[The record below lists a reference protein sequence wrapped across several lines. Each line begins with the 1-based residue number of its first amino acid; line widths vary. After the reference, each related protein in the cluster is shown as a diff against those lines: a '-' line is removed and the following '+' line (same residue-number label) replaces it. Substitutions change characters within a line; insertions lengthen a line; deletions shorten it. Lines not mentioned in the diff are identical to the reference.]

1 MCMHLHTC
9 SDVHTHV
16 CEHRSTHL
24 RTRTHTHTYLHLAR
38 AEVSVSTPAAGEAQP
53 AKERRVSASCVD
65 AAAAGGRRRTRP
77 LTSLPRGTASTADL
91 TAPPVRRCS
100 DTGPHTLG
108 QAPSPHLP
116 RTGSPPGEPPALP
129 AAGSRARPRGR
140 SPRPPGIPRPRRP
153 HRCGGSG
160 RTRPPPSEG
169 LSHVLVMSEASATAP
184 GGHVSPPSAVSPTC
198 RFGDRHSPAKRVRP
212 NPFSQVRRKNT
223 GVATRLP
230 ENSSRWCPEPPGR
243 SRNPRADGGR
253 REEGRNQRA
262 GPPPPA
268 ALTGQRLLPLRRVPR
283 SCCVCKSPGGRRKG
297 SLSSG

>member
-1 MCMHLHTC
+1 M
-9 SDVHTHV
+9 
-16 CEHRSTHL
+16 
-24 RTRTHTHTYLHLAR
+24 
-38 AEVSVSTPAAGEAQP
+38 STPAAGEAQP
-53 AKERRVSASCVD
+53 AKERHVSASCVD

-91 TAPPVRRCS
+91 TAPPGRRCS
-100 DTGPHTLG
+100 DTGPRTLG

-129 AAGSRARPRGR
+129 AAGVTRTPTGGG
-140 SPRPPGIPRPRRP
+140 SPRPPGIPRLRWPQ
-153 HRCGGSG
+153 HCGGSG

-230 ENSSRWCPEPPGR
+230 ENSSRWCPEPPQVPQRREAGGGAKPEGGAPAACR
-243 SRNPRADGGR
+243 SDRLTDRLTAAATETSPTKLLCLQEPPGAGGR
-253 REEGRNQRA
+253 GVYPQD
-262 GPPPPA
+262 
-268 ALTGQRLLPLRRVPR
+268 
-283 SCCVCKSPGGRRKG
+283 S
-297 SLSSG
+297 

>member
-53 AKERRVSASCVD
+53 AKERHVSASCVD

-91 TAPPVRRCS
+91 TAPPGRRCS
-100 DTGPHTLG
+100 DTGPRTLG

-116 RTGSPPGEPPALP
+116 RTGSPPDEPPALP
-129 AAGSRARPRGR
+129 AAGVTRTPTGVG

-230 ENSSRWCPEPPGR
+230 ENSSRWCPEPPAGPATPGR
-243 SRNPRADGGR
+243 MEGGGR
-253 REEGRNQRA
+253 RGETRGR
-262 GPPPPA
+262 GP
-268 ALTGQRLLPLRRVPR
+268 RRLPL
-283 SCCVCKSPGGRRKG
+283 
-297 SLSSG
+297 